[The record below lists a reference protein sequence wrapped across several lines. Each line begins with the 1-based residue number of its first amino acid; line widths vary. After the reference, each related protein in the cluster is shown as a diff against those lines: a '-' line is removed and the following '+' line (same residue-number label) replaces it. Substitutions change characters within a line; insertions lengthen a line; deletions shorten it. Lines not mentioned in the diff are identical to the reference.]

1 LSYCRLRET
10 WDGIV
15 YAPPNWSIVV
25 AGIEGASAQ
34 EAMVKAMRV
43 VDATLSNGKTR

>member
-1 LSYCRLRET
+1 MQLGET

-15 YAPPNWSIVV
+15 CGPPNCSIV
-25 AGIEGASAQ
+25 AADIEGASAQ

-43 VDATLSNGKTR
+43 VDATLSNGKTG